1 MDTTAKLQEKL
12 QEFMKLPDWE
22 LYPLPKSL
30 YDLYKL
36 PPPQSSLT
44 LGDSLKR
51 SNLHGE
57 LYMVRDVAPGGV
69 RSLSLPPMPV
79 AEVSSEVKDQNAYEH
94 QQETLPQTADSIES
108 NETKTQQ

>member
-1 MDTTAKLQEKL
+1 
-12 QEFMKLPDWE
+12 MKLPDWE

-30 YDLYKL
+30 YDIYKL

-69 RSLSLPPMPV
+69 RSLSLPSMPI
-79 AEVSSEVKDQNAYEH
+79 AEVSSETVKDQNVYERL
-94 QQETLPQTADSIES
+94 QETLPQMADSIES
-108 NETKTQQ
+108 SETKTQQ